1 MNPAGL
7 AGNAAT
13 SFIIKLVK
21 RTQQIIKK
29 FLSGKKKKFSLFH
42 SFEKIFK
49 TRRCDDALIKPPVC
63 NEVLQFLVFIHIFFS
78 FSSLFA
84 P

>member
-29 FLSGKKKKFSLFH
+29 FLSGKKKFLSV
-42 SFEKIFK
+42 SFIRENI
-49 TRRCDDALIKPPVC
+49 
-63 NEVLQFLVFIHIFFS
+63 
-78 FSSLFA
+78 
-84 P
+84 